1 VYCSKCGSNLAN
13 DATFCSQCG
22 AQMGSAAGALAPAGA
37 APVVPVASV
46 APAGAVAGGGY
57 AVSSVPVSAAQAAYG
72 QPIVARVTYAGFWLR
87 VLAYFIDTIVLGIF
101 AVPILIGAAMVM
113 GIGGM
118 ISNMPHNQDPF
129 ANGLPPAFALF
140 IFLCV
145 CLGLGGTWLYFAF
158 LESSEWQGTA
168 GKKVLGLIVTDL
180 AGQRVTFARASGRH
194 FSKIVTSFIPLGI
207 GYAMAGFTE
216 KRQALHDMI
225 ASCLV
230 LRRN

>member
-1 VYCSKCGSNLAN
+1 MYCSKCGSNLAD

-22 AQMGSAAGALAPAGA
+22 TQMSSAAGPLAPAGSA
-37 APVVPVASV
+37 APVAPVSHVAS
-46 APAGAVAGGGY
+46 AGVVAGGGY
-57 AVSSVPVSAAQAAYG
+57 AVSAVPVSSAQTAYG
-72 QPIVARVTYAGFWLR
+72 QPIVSRVMYAGFWLR

-118 ISNMPHNQDPF
+118 IANMPHNQDPF

-168 GKKVLGLIVTDL
+168 GEES
-180 AGQRVTFARASGRH
+180 AGIDR
-194 FSKIVTSFIPLGI
+194 
-207 GYAMAGFTE
+207 Y
-216 KRQALHDMI
+216 
-225 ASCLV
+225 
-230 LRRN
+230 